1 MSLCF
6 SMALSSTWEADALLR
21 NRARQNER
29 VTVWPDPKS
38 MGVSSMKACSQN
50 ARVLQLIS
58 HWWVERSDK
67 ASSIPI
73 DEIRAEAGLI
83 IKPGKN
89 KKFIAVRNIR
99 SNIVGNQPI
108 QFWFKTYR
116 ASSLE
121 KWYGFHWKPSRPSK
135 AYQERIKK
143 PFIPCQVVQ
152 FREVMALASDPAA
165 VHLDAWGL
173 KRLFSHCLRR
183 WLAGSNRPRES
194 WNQIV

>member
-1 MSLCF
+1 
-6 SMALSSTWEADALLR
+6 MALSPTWEADALLR

-50 ARVLQLIS
+50 ARVLELIA

-67 ASSIPI
+67 PSSIPI
-73 DEIRAEAGLI
+73 DDIRAEAGLI

-108 QFWFKTYR
+108 QF
-116 ASSLE
+116 
-121 KWYGFHWKPSRPSK
+121 
-135 AYQERIKK
+135 
-143 PFIPCQVVQ
+143 
-152 FREVMALASDPAA
+152 
-165 VHLDAWGL
+165 
-173 KRLFSHCLRR
+173 
-183 WLAGSNRPRES
+183 
-194 WNQIV
+194 